1 MKIILRSL
9 KKPIA
14 IFRTRNDMSHSMYT
28 TEALVCGTFNRNTA
42 DRSYL
47 LFTKEAGMLYAEARS
62 VREERSRQ
70 RMALQDFS
78 LVRVSL
84 IKGKSSWKI
93 GSIEARGNFFALSPD
108 KAARGSVVSLMRFL
122 RRFFSGQEAAP
133 ALFEYVTEALTLLSA
148 ETAKREFIESVVQ
161 VHILHALGYV
171 DGRFVPPFIQ
181 EASLIDIAKHNTKD
195 VQTLLETLID
205 KAVSTSHL

>member
-1 MKIILRSL
+1 
-9 KKPIA
+9 
-14 IFRTRNDMSHSMYT
+14 MSYQTYT
-28 TEALVCGTFNRNTA
+28 TEAIVCGTFNRNTA

-93 GSIEARGNFFALSPD
+93 GSIECKKNFFMMAED
-108 KAARGSVVSLMRFL
+108 KAARGSVVLVSRFL
-122 RRFFSGQEAAP
+122 RRFYGVQEAAP
-133 ALFEYVTEALTLLSA
+133 VLFEYVAGALELLSKSTSNRDYL
-148 ETAKREFIESVVQ
+148 EKIIQ
-161 VHILHALGYV
+161 VRMLLELGYV
-171 DGRFVPPFIQ
+171 DDRLVPPEVQ
-181 EASLIDIAKHNTKD
+181 LDIAVLSKVSAIQK
-195 VQTLLETLID
+195 LPELEILID